1 MFESAGPRV
10 FALPPGADFP
20 AALVDGVQARMA
32 AHPPE
37 AMAQVTLYLN
47 TTRMRRAVREVF
59 GERGAAFLPK
69 LRLVTDPGMGPL
81 GGLLPAMTP
90 LRRRLELSQLILRLL
105 ETQPDLAPRAALF
118 DLSDS
123 LATLMDELQ
132 DEGVSPEALAALDV
146 SDHSA
151 HWKRTQD
158 FLAILAPFFSPS
170 DAVDPAARHRR
181 AVLDLV
187 AF

>member
-1 MFESAGPRV
+1 MRMFESAGPRV

-37 AMAQVTLYLN
+37 AMAHVTLYLN

-69 LRLVTDPGMGPL
+69 LRLVTDPGTGPL

-90 LRRRLELSQLILRLL
+90 LRRASSQCFSTTRSCSRRSSF
-105 ETQPDLAPRAALF
+105 RATRSTA
-118 DLSDS
+118 
-123 LATLMDELQ
+123 
-132 DEGVSPEALAALDV
+132 
-146 SDHSA
+146 
-151 HWKRTQD
+151 
-158 FLAILAPFFSPS
+158 
-170 DAVDPAARHRR
+170 
-181 AVLDLV
+181 
-187 AF
+187 